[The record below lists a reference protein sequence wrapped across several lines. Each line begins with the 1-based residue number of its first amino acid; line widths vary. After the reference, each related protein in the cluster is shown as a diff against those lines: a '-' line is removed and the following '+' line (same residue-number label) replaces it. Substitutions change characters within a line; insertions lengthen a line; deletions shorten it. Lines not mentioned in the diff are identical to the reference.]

1 MSTYRK
7 MRRDLIEQRGW
18 QIDSDEV
25 EKYRGKRLFA
35 IPSPSRQAALDQG
48 VEPLLPAVP
57 LRPPLRGAAVEAE
70 DALASA

>member
-35 IPSPSRQAALDQG
+35 IPSPARQQAIERGL
-48 VEPLLPAVP
+48 EPLLPAVP
-57 LRPPLRGAAVEAE
+57 LHSPSRGEAVAVEE
-70 DALASA
+70 